1 LVTFGIVLQL
11 SIKARGTLGTF
22 RRISYK
28 KLVFV
33 IVMSITLIG
42 VGIGAIFKISLVDNS
57 TSEISETTAKIL
69 SKLAFESL
77 NVGVENGWKKDDI
90 DRLIHRINTTSPGF
104 VIDIVRNDKVAKM
117 FGDSEAGIRAK
128 KDANMY
134 KALDTGDEQI
144 IRNTANSTVRYIY
157 PIMTKAECLS
167 CHTNLQEGYVAG
179 AVDIVSDTALLRA
192 SIGNKFNQVI
202 WAFLGFLLFVFA
214 ALYLAFRVFLV
225 LPMKNLSESIKT
237 VMRSGAFETR
247 VSTSS
252 RVTEIRRLQS
262 YFNRMLAFIEEFT
275 KRQKEQMTIDALT
288 GLPNRFKLKED
299 LSTMAHPV
307 VILLNIDSFKEIN
320 DLYSVKVGDFVLQEF
335 ANTTNSFFTANETL
349 YRFAGDEYCIL
360 IDSSEL
366 SDADIDSYAHNIL
379 GMIKKSLFIYNDYE
393 IMIDVTAGAS
403 TGAGNILERAD
414 IALKVA
420 KKSKK
425 DFLMYSDKLQI
436 TQQYEYNMKWTKIL
450 KNAIEANRIVT
461 YYQPIINNKTREIEK
476 FEALIRL
483 VEEDGKIVSPYFFL
497 EVAKKTKIYPQLTKI
512 VIKNAF
518 RAFAYTNYQFSI
530 NISVE
535 DAMNYEIRELI
546 YEKLSSFPKPQNVIF
561 EITEGEGIENFVEI
575 NEFIGKVKE
584 FGCQIAIDDFGT
596 GYSNFAYILKLSVD
610 IVKLDATLVKN
621 VDTDKNSE
629 IIISTIVSFCKQMNI
644 KTVAEFVHSESIY
657 NKTCELGIDYSQGF
671 YFSEPKA
678 HI

>member
-1 LVTFGIVLQL
+1 MITLVT
-11 SIKARGTLGTF
+11 
-22 RRISYK
+22 
-28 KLVFV
+28 LV
-33 IVMSITLIG
+33 G
-42 VGIGAIFKISLVDNS
+42 VGIGGILKLSLIDNS
-57 TSEISETTAKIL
+57 TDEISKTTAKIM
-69 SKLAFESL
+69 SKIAFESL
-77 NVGVENGWKKDDI
+77 SLGVESGWKKDEI
-90 DRLIHRINTTSPGF
+90 GRLIHRINRVSSGF
-104 VIDIVRNDKVAKM
+104 TINIVRNDKIVQM
-117 FGDSEAGIRAK
+117 FGDSE
-128 KDANMY
+128 
-134 KALDTGDEQI
+134 
-144 IRNTANSTVRYIY
+144 RNTQTKPDADILKTLDDGEERSIYSRSNSTVRYIY
-157 PIMTKAECLS
+157 PIIAKSECLS
-167 CHTNLQEGYVAG
+167 CHTNIREGYVAG
-179 AVDIVSDTALLRA
+179 AIDIVSDTNELK
-192 SIGNKFNQVI
+192 SNISKKFNQVV
-202 WAFLGFLLFVFA
+202 WYLVGFLLFVFA
-214 ALYLAFRVFLV
+214 VLYISFRVFLV
-225 LPMKNLSESIKT
+225 IPIRNLSEGVKT

-275 KRQKEQMTIDALT
+275 KRQKQQMIIDTLT

-299 LSTMAHPV
+299 LGSMSHPV

-335 ANTTNSFFTANETL
+335 ANTINSFLIGNETL

-360 IDSSEL
+360 MDTNEL
-366 SDADIDSYAHNIL
+366 NDADIDSYAHNIL

-425 DFLMYSDKLQI
+425 DFLIYSDKLQI

-450 KNAIEANRIVT
+450 KSAIEANRIVT
-461 YYQPIINNKTREIEK
+461 YYQPIVNNNTQEIEK

-535 DAMNYEIRELI
+535 DAMNHEIRELI
-546 YEKLSSFPKPQNVIF
+546 YEKLTAFPKPQNVIF

-657 NKTCELGIDYSQGF
+657 KKTCELGVDYSQGF

-678 HI
+678 QI